1 MKKNSIIVVSVAV
14 CMLLIVGT
22 VWFIFADRP
31 IAPPE
36 IRIPGFQSMEMVSS
50 DQRGADF
57 MVTVQHLGMEYFCGL
72 HIALSANSEW
82 VLPLSDELFTVVVSD
97 EKGLELTSNNQLIGR
112 VPVVFIAPVNNSRTY
127 RVGGPGQSKKP
138 IYVKSGVVNL
148 ASFDSNTLIR
158 GVEGLRVKVFSDGI
172 ETASGRL
179 PMAVNLE
186 KIATLVVDGL
196 QTRTLTGKGLIQGYW
211 GNQIIR
217 EGTNSI
223 LPQGRFTGVDMVSF
237 HGFPY
242 AIKNN
247 EIILINT
254 SENKMIR
261 YNGET
266 THEILLQDT
275 IPQLNKINHIRKNGD
290 VIFLSEDSELFSV
303 STEGMISKIN
313 HDLDTSNIFASGD
326 FLISTGGK
334 ILNLETGKVGT
345 FKNDYEFFH
354 DEIGMTF
361 ENGTLSGWELSEDD
375 EKNIWT
381 LEANLSEEMKMTSVN
396 DDVVFFTL
404 GNICTM
410 YLDVKQG
417 LSSMTLDEF
426 VLDGPL
432 EWITNREMNFPG
444 GEGIQPGIVVFDSSG
459 EMAWSRPGG
468 NIQRVGFNNVMITSD
483 DEIRVYD
490 LGSGIETCSWKHD
503 PVSSIHPTD
512 GVTVLHTDEYQTIIH
527 IQVQMQNSKF
537 EDWVVVV
544 RRKLRE

>member
-1 MKKNSIIVVSVAV
+1 MKKNSIVVVSVAV

-31 IAPPE
+31 IVPPE
-36 IRIPGFQSMEMVSS
+36 IRVPGFQSMEMISS
-50 DQRGADF
+50 DRRGADF
-57 MVTVQHLGMEYFCGL
+57 TVVVQHLGMEYFCDL

-97 EKGLELTSNNQLIGR
+97 EKGLVLTSNNQLIGR
-112 VPVVFIAPVNNSRTY
+112 VPVVFIAPINNSRTY

-158 GVEGLRVKVFSDGI
+158 GVEGLRVKVFSDGK

-186 KIATLVVDGL
+186 KSATLVVDGL
-196 QTRTLTGKGLIQGYW
+196 QTRTLAGKGLIQGYW
-211 GNQIIR
+211 GNQIVR

-223 LPQGRFTGVDMVSF
+223 LPQGRFTGIDMVSF
-237 HGFPY
+237 QGFPY

-247 EIILINT
+247 EVILINT
-254 SENKMIR
+254 TDNKMIR
-261 YNGET
+261 FDGET
-266 THEILLQDT
+266 THEILLQDS

-290 VIFLSEDSELFSV
+290 VIFLSEENVLYSV
-303 STEGMISKIN
+303 STEGIVSKIK

-334 ILNLETGKVGT
+334 ILNLETGKTGT
-345 FKNDYEFFH
+345 LKNNYKHFH
-354 DEIGMTF
+354 DGIGIMF
-361 ENGTLSGWELSEDD
+361 EDKTLSGWELSEDD

-381 LEANLSEEMKMTSVN
+381 LRADLSEEMKMIPVN

-404 GNICTM
+404 GNVCTM

-417 LSSMTLDEF
+417 LSSLTLDEF
-426 VLDGPL
+426 VLDNPL

-444 GEGIQPGIVVFDSSG
+444 GEGIKPGIVVFDSSG

-468 NIQRVGFNNVMITSD
+468 NIQRVGYNNVMITSD

-490 LGSGIETCSWKHD
+490 LGSGIETCSWKHN
-503 PVSSIHPTD
+503 PASSVHPTD
-512 GVTVLHTDEYQTIIH
+512 GVTVLHADEYQTIIY
-527 IQVQMQNSKF
+527 IQVQLQNKF

-544 RRKLRE
+544 RRKPRS